1 MNINY
6 REKYFLY
13 LNKFKIME
21 FYQTNIFFLNHK
33 RKIKN
38 DKVIFDLKKYD

>member
-13 LNKFKIME
+13 LNKLKIRVLSNK
-21 FYQTNIFFLNHK
+21 YFFLNHK